1 MEVTYKVSLADKNAG
16 ENAGKNIAENIGK
29 NTDEKAL
36 ALPVRAFLRQKCG
49 FSHGLWRRLKWNG
62 TLLINGAT
70 VHAATAVVQEGDVV
84 VCRLPEASNLAAA
97 PMELNIRY
105 EDEYMIVLDKPAG
118 VLVHPTGGEH
128 VHTLGNGLLHYYQQ
142 TGQPLDFHPVH
153 RLDRNTTGLV
163 LVAKQPQL
171 QNALTQGKGGR
182 FFHRS
187 YLAVIEGELPDSS
200 GVIDLPVAR
209 QPGSIIQRV
218 CSQEGQPAVTHY
230 RTLVRR
236 GGRSLLWLRLETGRT
251 HQIRVHLAAL
261 GHPLLGDDLYEGDTS
276 LLGRQALHAF
286 HLEVFNPLNGETVSL
301 YSPLPKDMAEIF
313 WRD

>member
-1 MEVTYKVSLADKNAG
+1 MEVTYKVSLAPDN
-16 ENAGKNIAENIGK
+16 
-29 NTDEKAL
+29 EKAL
-36 ALPVRAFLRQKCG
+36 TLPVRAFLRQKCG

-62 TLLINGAT
+62 TLLLNGEA
-70 VHAATAVVQEGDVV
+70 VHAATAVVHDGDVV
-84 VCRLPEASNLAAA
+84 VCRLPEASKLAAS

-118 VLVHPTGGEH
+118 MLVHPTGGEH
-128 VHTLGNGLLHYYQQ
+128 VNTLGNGLLYYYRQ
-142 TGQPLDFHPVH
+142 TGQRLDFHPVH

-182 FFHRS
+182 LFHRS
-187 YLAVIEGELPDSS
+187 YLAVIEGELPAAS

-209 QPGSIIQRV
+209 QPGSIIQRI
-218 CSQEGQPAVTHY
+218 CSQDGQPAVTHY

-261 GHPLLGDDLYEGDTS
+261 GHPLLGDDLYGGDTS
-276 LLGRQALHAF
+276 LLGRQALHAV
-286 HLEVFNPLNGETVSL
+286 HLEVANPLNGEIVSV
-301 YSPLPKDMAEIF
+301 YSSLPQDIAEIF